1 MKARI
6 NGQEYEFTAN
16 ETILEVARR
25 NGIFIPTLCEMH
37 DIRHAP
43 GTISGAPTD
52 ADITFLA
59 EDTGSTREFVLS
71 VIEQLKSE

>member
-43 GTISGAPTD
+43 AP
-52 ADITFLA
+52 A
-59 EDTGSTREFVLS
+59 GSAWWASSAKASRSRFT
-71 VIEQLKSE
+71 